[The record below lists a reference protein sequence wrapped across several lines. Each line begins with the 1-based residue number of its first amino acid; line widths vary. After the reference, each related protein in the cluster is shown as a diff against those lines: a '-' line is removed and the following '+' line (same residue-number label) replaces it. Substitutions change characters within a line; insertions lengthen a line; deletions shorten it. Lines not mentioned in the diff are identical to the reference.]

1 MTGDVDDIAERAAE
15 LFALDRATCVT
26 LLTTQYVG
34 RLIIGGDDP
43 TVIPLN
49 YRAAGDAITF
59 RTEGGGRASAAV
71 GQLVVFEVDM
81 IDARTRSGWSVVV
94 RGRLELAPDD
104 VDDDLDTWAPGSR
117 ELRMVVRVGDV
128 TGRLLRG
135 RVDAPTHRLG
145 GYL

>member
-1 MTGDVDDIAERAAE
+1 MTDDVDDADERPAE

-26 LLTTQYVG
+26 LLTTQHVG

-49 YRAAGDAITF
+49 YRAADDAITF
-59 RTEGGGRASAAV
+59 RTEGGGRASATI
-71 GQLVVFEVDM
+71 GQAVVFEVDM

-94 RGRLELAPDD
+94 RGRLDLAADD
-104 VDDDLDTWAPGSR
+104 VDDDLDTWAPGPR
-117 ELRMVVRVGDV
+117 ELRMVVTADEV

-135 RVDAPTHRLG
+135 RVDAPTRPLG

>member
-1 MTGDVDDIAERAAE
+1 MSVEDADERPAE

-26 LLTTQYVG
+26 LLTTQHVG
-34 RLIIGGDDP
+34 RLIIRGDDP

-49 YRAAGDAITF
+49 YRSAGDAIKF
-59 RTEGGGRASAAV
+59 RTEGGGRASATV
-71 GQLVVFEVDM
+71 GQPVAFEVDM

-94 RGRLELAPDD
+94 RGRLDLAADD
-104 VDDDLDTWAPGSR
+104 VVDLDTWAPGPR
-117 ELRMVVRVGDV
+117 ELRMVVTVDEV

-135 RVDAPTHRLG
+135 RVDAPTHPLG